1 MHNKIACITGSSSG
15 IGYATAKALALL
27 GYDLILIARRMDRLE
42 LLRSELLSD
51 SSEFGIE
58 VYIDCVDVRSL
69 DSVKVFYAALPA
81 RWRNIDVLI
90 NNAGLAKGMSKFF
103 DGDTS
108 HWDQMIDTNV
118 KGLLY
123 VSRTLVPAMIE
134 RGSGHVV
141 NIGSIAGKEVYEN
154 GNVYCG
160 TKFAVDAITKSMRL
174 ELAVHGLKV
183 TGIHPGAVETEFSVV
198 RFDGDVDR
206 AKNVYRGYEN
216 LVAEDIADAI
226 VFAITRKPHV
236 NINDLVIMPQ
246 AQAVAGVIIR
256 KE

>member
-15 IGYATAKALALL
+15 IGYSTAKALALL

-58 VYIDCVDVRSL
+58 VYIYCVDVRSL